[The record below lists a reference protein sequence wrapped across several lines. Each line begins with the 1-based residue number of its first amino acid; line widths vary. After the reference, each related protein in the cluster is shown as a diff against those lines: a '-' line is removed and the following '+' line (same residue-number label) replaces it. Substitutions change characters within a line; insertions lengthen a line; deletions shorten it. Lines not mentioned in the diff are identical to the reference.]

1 MEKKNYEWYVYTLAI
16 LIVVLLP
23 LGLILMGDL
32 VIKGE
37 QAIGTVFLV
46 KMRSIGLFWT
56 SIRWNNVLYGLG
68 FISLILWGL
77 GVGLVFLNKE
87 KDILWIIEGLLSIP
101 TFLFLIFG

>member
-1 MEKKNYEWYVYTLAI
+1 MEKKNYEWWVYVLAI

-46 KMRSIGLFWT
+46 KMRSIRLFWT
-56 SIRWNNVLYGLG
+56 SIRWSSLLYGLG

-77 GVGLVFLNKE
+77 GTAVVFLNKE

-101 TFLFLIFG
+101 TLLFLIFG